1 MKVLHIINNLG
12 SGGAEKLI
20 EEMLPIMNKYK
31 DIKAHVMLLTDKN
44 NVFEKTLKNSN
55 VKLIIS
61 PVKKIYNP
69 LNIYYIR
76 KFIIEGNYDIVHAHL
91 FPTIYWTA
99 LVSKLI
105 FDNKPKFIM
114 TEHSTHNR
122 RREKKHL
129 RYMEKFIYF
138 SYDKIISI
146 SEQTQNNLVK
156 WLKPKQKKL
165 DKFIVVENGI
175 SVNKFKNAVPYKKSE
190 ICNKFTNEVKLLCM
204 VGRFSKQKD
213 QLTIIKAM
221 KDLPQNVHLLLVG
234 EGELKYQNKQLAKE
248 LGVNDRVHFLGFRND
263 VERILKT
270 CDIVVLSSNWEG
282 FGLAAVEGMAAGK
295 PLIASD
301 VPGLK
306 EIVQDAGKLF
316 SKNDSKELAKIIKE
330 LLFDRIKYNDIAQ
343 KCKVRSENYDINKM
357 IENYITI
364 YRIVGNAIDFA

>member
-114 TEHSTHNR
+114 TEHNTHNR

-156 WLKPKQKKL
+156 WLKPKQKEL